1 MLSGYTMFPS
11 GGLNTQPYFIAQI
24 EDKNGN
30 VLARFNSTPKEVLNQ
45 VTAYTMVRMLQGPV
59 DFGTAKGLRERLG
72 LAEMGGKTG
81 TTNDNSD
88 CWFIGFTPQL
98 LAGGWVGC
106 DDRFIRLESRSA
118 DGGHVT
124 RPIWEAF
131 FAKALADRSL
141 GLRRDLH
148 FTKPDSLSLNAE
160 PDWRNLESL
169 KAPGAEGVDQGN
181 GDADA
186 YGGVPDTTKPKAKAS
201 NPY

>member
-1 MLSGYTMFPS
+1 
-11 GGLNTQPYFIAQI
+11 
-24 EDKNGN
+24 
-30 VLARFNSTPKEVLNQ
+30 PKEVLNQ
-45 VTAYTMVRMLQGPV
+45 ATAYTMARMMQGPV

-88 CWFIGFTPQL
+88 CWFIGYTPQL

-106 DDRFIRLESRSA
+106 DDRFIHLESRSA

-124 RPIWEAF
+124 RPIWESF

-148 FTKPDSLSLNAE
+148 FNKPDSLSSIPPL
-160 PDWRNLESL
+160 DYSKL
-169 KAPGAEGVDQGN
+169 KDLGNPGAEGVDQGN
-181 GDADA
+181 GSAGDYAPAD
-186 YGGVPDTTKPKAKAS
+186 TSKPKNS

>member
-1 MLSGYTMFPS
+1 
-11 GGLNTQPYFIAQI
+11 
-24 EDKNGN
+24 EDKHGN
-30 VLARFNSTPKEVLNQ
+30 VLANFTSTPKEVLNQ
-45 VTAYTMVRMLQGPV
+45 QTAYTMVRMMQGPV

-88 CWFIGFTPQL
+88 CWFIGYTPQL

-124 RPIWEAF
+124 RPIWETF
-131 FAKALADRSL
+131 FARALADKSL

-148 FTKPDSLSLNAE
+148 FTKPDSLAANSGLDYE
-160 PDWRNLESL
+160 KLD
-169 KAPGAEGVDQGN
+169 KMDAPGAEGVDQGN
-181 GDADA
+181 GSASEYGDA
-186 YGGVPDTTKPKAKAS
+186 DTTKKKPA